1 MATQRFDLPV
11 EVRKTGKHWART
23 LRKQRFIPAVVYGAV
38 KENLFVSIDE
48 NTILKYRTR
57 AYENSLFN
65 LKFKDN
71 TNRDE
76 IVVIL
81 KDIQKHPVTH
91 KPEHVDL
98 LAIDLKKPVR
108 LEIEVRVEGKPIG
121 LADGGLLTVVNRSIE
136 IECLPTNIPD
146 AIIADV
152 SNLGVGDSLH
162 VSDLNLPSDIKLISA
177 PDMTIAVVNVQEE
190 ASEATPTT
198 ATATTAASPTA
209 TAAPA
214 AAAKA
219 TPAKAAAPTKDTK
232 KK

>member
-11 EVRKTGKHWART
+11 EVRKTGKHWARS
-23 LRKQRFIPAVVYGAV
+23 LRKQRYVPAVVYGAV
-38 KENLFVSIDE
+38 KENLYVSIDE
-48 NTILKYRTR
+48 NTILKYRAR

-71 TNRDE
+71 TIKDE

-91 KPEHVDL
+91 RPEHVDL

-146 AIIADV
+146 AIVADV

-162 VSDLNLPSDIKLISA
+162 VSDLTLPPDIRLISA

-190 ASEATPTT
+190 AAEATSSSTAATTTT
-198 ATATTAASPTA
+198 ATAAP
-209 TAAPA
+209 PA

-219 TPAKAAAPTKDTK
+219 APAKTATPAKDPK